1 MKISNTE
8 GNKEIKEKKIMR
20 VPRFHSIS
28 PMIIAVIW
36 IQVFLFFLILLS
48 FVFRHSFVYL
58 KGSISILYATL
69 SLYYEYTP

>member
-28 PMIIAVIW
+28 PTIIAVIW
-36 IQVFLFFLILLS
+36 IQVFSFFLILLS
-48 FVFRHSFVYL
+48 FVFRHSFAYF
-58 KGSISILYATL
+58 
-69 SLYYEYTP
+69 